1 MEKLLTSE
9 DVAELLG
16 IGPETFG
23 DMRRAG
29 EGPPVIKLGHR
40 TLRYRPEDVDAWLA
54 QRTNAA

>member
-9 DVAELLG
+9 DVAEMLG

-29 EGPPVIKLGHR
+29 DGPPVIKLGHR
-40 TLRYRPEDVDAWLA
+40 TLRYRPADVDAWLISR
-54 QRTNAA
+54 QNAA